1 MPGPGG
7 YHPSMDSKQEQPD
20 AQDRPRAGVHVS
32 EWVSQQRPDLRLV
45 GTADPDPV
53 LLEDNLVAFVD
64 SPARGRDVA
73 LAFERTRTDH
83 AEIGTVV
90 LGPADGP
97 PQPADDAEEVTRHAG
112 RRALYGAVVGAVI
125 FATVI
130 GLISWAL
137 FGGAA
142 AVIGAAI
149 GGVIFGA
156 GSGATWSYVIGTGQS
171 PAYRESFAD
180 PEAVEA
186 VAVSVHANGPDCIDA
201 AREAIADIEAVE
213 IHRVDRDGRPR

>member
-1 MPGPGG
+1 ML
-7 YHPSMDSKQEQPD
+7 
-20 AQDRPRAGVHVS
+20 A
-32 EWVSQQRPDLRLV
+32 
-45 GTADPDPV
+45 TADPDPV
-53 LLEDNLVAFVD
+53 LLDDNLVAFVD

-97 PQPADDAEEVTRHAG
+97 QRSADDAEEFTRHAG
-112 RRALYGAVVGAVI
+112 RRALYGAIVGAVI

-130 GLISWAL
+130 GLLSWAL

-149 GGVIFGA
+149 GGAVFGA

-171 PAYRESFAD
+171 PAYRESFAAPD
-180 PEAVEA
+180 AVEM
-186 VAVSVHANGPDCIDA
+186 VAVSVHANGPDCVDA
-201 AREAIADIEAVE
+201 ARDAIADVDVVD
-213 IHRVDRDGRPR
+213 IHRIDRDGRPMSP